1 MPELYLLHQLVFE
14 QDFFKVPN
22 RLKSRKILHVW
33 ARHHRSREG
42 GKPENRCRL
51 PCKETL
57 SCGYYITVLGCK
69 LGWTNESKR
78 PQDCVVLGFACGEP
92 RKEMKT
98 NGNCGYVYD
107 AGAAFV
113 VPHRKDNDPP
123 IPSVGG
129 WWSQTIPSRP
139 GSFSASTNMTSCHY
153 ETGTANRFELVPNP
167 IYFFPL
173 FARLEP
179 KIPSEPHDQPRLLV
193 SCLAQTF

>member
-1 MPELYLLHQLVFE
+1 MCE
-14 QDFFKVPN
+14 QDTIDPGKVGNPKIVVGCPVR
-22 RLKSRKILHVW
+22 RLSVVDI
-33 ARHHRSREG
+33 
-42 GKPENRCRL
+42 
-51 PCKETL
+51 TL
-57 SCGYYITVLGCK
+57 LGHK

-107 AGAAFV
+107 TGAAFV

-139 GSFSASTNMTSCHY
+139 ESFSASTNMTSCHY
-153 ETGTANRFELVPNP
+153 ETGTAKQV
-167 IYFFPL
+167 
-173 FARLEP
+173 
-179 KIPSEPHDQPRLLV
+179 
-193 SCLAQTF
+193 